1 MSLKW
6 NKKPEAVR
14 SLGSQA
20 GRLGY
25 KPGLLSALRSRNW
38 EGPDAGRRLR
48 GSLELIG
55 EPKARAE
62 QKLYPACCQ
71 QGLQKETRRL
81 RSTKHF
87 LARRQLGEEA
97 AA

>member
-48 GSLELIG
+48 GSLG
-55 EPKARAE
+55 RAE
-62 QKLYPACCQ
+62 GESRAEALPSLLPA
-71 QGLQKETRRL
+71 GAAEGDKET
-81 RSTKHF
+81 
-87 LARRQLGEEA
+87 EEHKA
-97 AA
+97 FPG